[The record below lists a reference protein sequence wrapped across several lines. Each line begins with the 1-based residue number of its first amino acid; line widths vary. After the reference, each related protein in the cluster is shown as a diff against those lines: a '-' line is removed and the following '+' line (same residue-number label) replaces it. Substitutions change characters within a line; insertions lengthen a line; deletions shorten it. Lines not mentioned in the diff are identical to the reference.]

1 MFLFITIFFIKSIR
15 LNTKQSVF
23 NNSISN
29 VLDTANSYRV
39 GGEYRYKQLSFRG
52 GYRFEESP
60 YKNDSFYGDLTGYSL
75 GLGYNFGSFNLDMA
89 FSQAER
95 DTNYQLYNVGLT
107 DSAEFQSKFT
117 DVILT
122 LGFKI

>member
-1 MFLFITIFFIKSIR
+1 
-15 LNTKQSVF
+15 
-23 NNSISN
+23 
-29 VLDTANSYRV
+29 
-39 GGEYRYKQLSFRG
+39 
-52 GYRFEESP
+52 
-60 YKNDSFYGDLTGYSL
+60 
-75 GLGYNFGSFNLDMA
+75 MA